1 MISTHPNSSVPR
13 GLNESHAHLGINQS
27 INFEDEEEEEQESK
41 RKLATS
47 QQFSRSHQLPPNA
60 VRMRM
65 PVPVLTF
72 GVENFPD

>member
-1 MISTHPNSSVPR
+1 MISTLPNSSVPR